1 MKNLAITV
9 LLALVGISGQA
20 QTSETR
26 KSPDFTT
33 LEVKNGIQVIFTQS
47 ESPALIV
54 ETDSKANL
62 EQVITENNSGVLK
75 IYMREGDENRNNN
88 TTHGAIKVYVAQK
101 NVTSFK
107 ATTGSSIKLANEIN
121 LNDVTI
127 KLSSGATFVGILDCK
142 GKCTIKTESG
152 SAFRGK
158 LTADSF
164 KANVTG
170 GACIKVTGDAA
181 NTIVYCNSGSFQA
194 GKFMSQ
200 VADIKTINAS
210 TASIYASKSI
220 NANTD
225 SSSTI
230 TYFGE
235 PLNINLGS
243 NSYAIK
249 RDNVKLALN

>member
-26 KSPDFTT
+26 RILDFTT
-33 LEVKNGIQVIFTQS
+33 LEVKNGIEVVFTQLDT
-47 ESPALIV
+47 PGLIV
-54 ETDSKANL
+54 ETDTKANL
-62 EQVITENNSGVLK
+62 EQVITENNSGTLK
-75 IYMREGDENRNNN
+75 IYLREGNENQKSNRI
-88 TTHGAIKVYVAQK
+88 HKAVKVYVAQK
-101 NVTSFK
+101 NVTTFK
-107 ATTGSSIKLANEIN
+107 ASTGSSIKLANE
-121 LNDVTI
+121 LKMEDVTI
-127 KLSSGATFVGILDCK
+127 KLASGASFTGILDCK
-142 GKCTIKTESG
+142 GKCTIKAESG

-164 KANVTG
+164 KANITG
-170 GACIKVTGDAA
+170 GACVKITGDTKSA
-181 NTIVYCNSGSFQA
+181 IVYCNGGSFQA

-200 VADIKTINAS
+200 MADVKTINAS
-210 TASIYASKSI
+210 TASVYASKSI
-220 NANTD
+220 SANTD

-235 PLNINLGS
+235 PIDINLGS